1 MPGDVFQVVCEV
13 QPSTRPDLMA
23 VRHQIG
29 VLSRVAAAFLVPDN
43 HLGRATISSV
53 AVAHEVDQM
62 GGRSIACLN
71 ARDRY
76 ILGLRRD
83 LMTAAAYGVDEF
95 LFVYGDR
102 PSVGARTG
110 DLNVRSMLDELARFN
125 EGGSASSRLRGGVT
139 TRLGAVPE
147 WKRAADFVFVQATFD
162 VGALLRWRDENPF
175 DGEVYAGVLVAPSS
189 SRVRKW
195 ATDLREVDVPDT
207 LVDALDKDPAAGVA
221 LACDMVTAIRDSGA
235 FDGVHVIPGVR
246 YREVAF
252 RLEDAL
258 S

>member
-1 MPGDVFQVVCEV
+1 MLEAAFQVVCEV

-71 ARDRY
+71 ARDRN
-76 ILGLRRD
+76 ILGFRRD

-162 VGALLRWRDENPF
+162 VGALLRWREDSPF
-175 DGEVYAGVLVAPSS
+175 DGEVYAGVLVAPSG